1 MSEYDLMLQTVRLHA
16 KKKDTLVFIGGF
28 KDDNPEGRKICV
40 IVRTQKQLRDNHS

>member
-40 IVRTQKQLRDNHS
+40 LLDEDNHS